1 VTSHRYADVNSIQ
14 DLGDTFLKDIINFF
28 TYYNAMQER
37 EFKLLGVK
45 GSDEA
50 IKIIEDSLVSDE

>member
-1 VTSHRYADVNSIQ
+1 
-14 DLGDTFLKDIINFF
+14 
-28 TYYNAMQER
+28 MQER